1 MLKASA
7 LQVVLKCLGGCR
19 DAGGADK
26 PRGTA
31 LGRGWELRSWIWR
44 FPGPSFSEKFGPG
57 SLEEVSLG
65 STAIGRFFQL
75 GTGLLIV
82 GR

>member
-1 MLKASA
+1 MREGLTSPEGP
-7 LQVVLKCLGGCR
+7 LRGGM
-19 DAGGADK
+19 GAE
-26 PRGTA
+26 
-31 LGRGWELRSWIWR
+31 ELDLVFSD
-44 FPGPSFSEKFGPG
+44 SFSKKFGPG